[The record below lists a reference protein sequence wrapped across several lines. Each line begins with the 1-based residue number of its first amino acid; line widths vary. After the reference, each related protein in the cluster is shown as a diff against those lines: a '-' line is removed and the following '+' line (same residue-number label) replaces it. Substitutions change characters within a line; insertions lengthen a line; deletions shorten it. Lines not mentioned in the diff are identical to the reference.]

1 MNTRTS
7 LEQRWQIHKL
17 KEARQVN
24 INKECKVGIRKIVTG
39 NEKW

>member
-24 INKECKVGIRKIVTG
+24 INKECKVGVRKIVTHT
-39 NEKW
+39 